1 MNKKFLKEL
10 LLNLVLLLSFLAIW
24 NFYNDIETKNFSNLN
39 KIYITVNK
47 SNLVSVNKE
56 LYFILVSGG
65 NASKYIFESYER
77 ILSNFG
83 YVINGNYIG
92 VLNEQK
98 FYKQIYHIYNFFK
111 NNDKKIILIGHSAGS
126 NIILNI
132 KLNSNYSKSIYFL
145 LAMNNELVPNLDN
158 VYVINGLF
166 DEMHPLGETIN
177 ITSKKY
183 YSTLTNHIG
192 QLSDFNTIYSILSI
206 LNTLN
211 DFNKYYLVKN
221 NYLKIIFIKELLI
234 YLLTTLIFF
243 LLISYFYIYNKNLF
257 SFLAFL
263 TIVLIYFLFKYLKGF
278 YEVNFII
285 SCLILS
291 YIFKKLDSNLKEI
304 LINFELLIFSFI
316 LSSILSCLFI
326 LFLRN
331 IDINLVYFDWG
342 FFDNY
347 FFSQLFNFIIYFI
360 NLFLGLNYSVIKA
373 TSSLLHLLF
382 IIFFIF
388 IIQKHNYESILNYI
402 YSRINLIKNL
412 VNKLNT
418 NLIFLIT
425 ILLIISINSLNLIL
439 IYINLSEIAFD
450 LFRFF
455 QFIFRVLLTIS
466 LFLLFKKLG
475 LIELLL
481 KSNNINNL
489 NKKVI

>member
-10 LLNLVLLLSFLAIW
+10 LFNLVLLLSFLAIW
-24 NFYNDIETKNFSNLN
+24 NFYNDIETKNFPNLN
-39 KIYITVNK
+39 KIYITANK

-98 FYKQIYHIYNFFK
+98 YYKQVYHIYNFLK

-132 KLNSNYSKSIYFL
+132 KLGSNYSKSIYFL
-145 LAMNNELVPNLDN
+145 LAMNNELVANLDN

-211 DFNKYYLVKN
+211 DFNNYLKN
-221 NYLKIIFIKELLI
+221 NYLKIVFTKELLI
-234 YLLTTLIFF
+234 YLLTILIFL
-243 LLISYFYIYNKNLF
+243 LLISYFYIYNKNSF
-257 SFLAFL
+257 SFLTFL
-263 TIVLIYFLFKYLKGF
+263 TIILIYFLFKYLKGF
-278 YEVNFII
+278 YEANFII

-291 YIFKKLDSNLKEI
+291 YIFKKLNYNLKEI
-304 LINFELLIFSFI
+304 LIKFKLLIFSFI

-331 IDINLVYFDWG
+331 IDINFVYFDWG
-342 FFDNY
+342 FFNNY

-382 IIFFIF
+382 IIFLIF
-388 IIQKHNYESILNYI
+388 IIQKHNYESISNYI
-402 YSRINLIKNL
+402 YSRVNLIKNL

-425 ILLIISINSLNLIL
+425 ILLIISINLLNLIL
-439 IYINLSEIAFD
+439 IYINLNEVTFD
-450 LFRFF
+450 LFRFL
-455 QFIFRVLLTIS
+455 QFIFRVFLTIF
-466 LFLLFKKLG
+466 LFLFIKKF
-475 LIELLL
+475 ISL
-481 KSNNINNL
+481 KLKQI
-489 NKKVI
+489 

>member
-10 LLNLVLLLSFLAIW
+10 LFNLVLLLSFLAIW
-24 NFYNDIETKNFSNLN
+24 NFYNDIEIKNFPNLN

-47 SNLVSVNKE
+47 NNLVSVNKE

-98 FYKQIYHIYNFFK
+98 YYKQVYHIYNFLK

-126 NIILNI
+126 NIILTI
-132 KLNSNYSKSIYFL
+132 KLNSNYSKSIYLL
-145 LAMNNELVPNLDN
+145 LAMNNELVANLDN
-158 VYVINGLF
+158 IYVINGLF

-211 DFNKYYLVKN
+211 DFNNYYLVKN
-221 NYLKIIFIKELLI
+221 NYLKIVFIKELLI
-234 YLLTTLIFF
+234 YLLTILIFL
-243 LLISYFYIYNKNLF
+243 LLISYFYIYNKDLF
-257 SFLAFL
+257 SFLIFL
-263 TIVLIYFLFKYLKGF
+263 TIILIYFLFKYLKGF

-291 YIFKKLDSNLKEI
+291 YIFKKLNLNLKEI
-304 LINFELLIFSFI
+304 LISFELLIFSFI

-331 IDINLVYFDWG
+331 IDINFVYFDWG
-342 FFDNY
+342 FFNNY

-373 TSSLLHLLF
+373 TSSLSHLLF

-388 IIQKHNYESILNYI
+388 IIQKHNYKSISNYI
-402 YSRINLIKNL
+402 YSRFNSIKNL

-450 LFRFF
+450 LFRFL
-455 QFIFRVLLTIS
+455 QFIFRVFLTIF
-466 LFLLFKKLG
+466 LFLFIKKF
-475 LIELLL
+475 ISL
-481 KSNNINNL
+481 KLKHI
-489 NKKVI
+489 